1 MSLPAVA
8 LNYLES
14 LYEQALEEGYDEEQA
29 KEIAEAKFYG
39 EDYVSTNTSNVL
51 PVDRFISIGN
61 NNEEE
66 QMNKENKRDG

>member
-51 PVDRFISIGN
+51 PVDRVMEISSSNQTKQIGD
-61 NNEEE
+61 
-66 QMNKENKRDG
+66 K